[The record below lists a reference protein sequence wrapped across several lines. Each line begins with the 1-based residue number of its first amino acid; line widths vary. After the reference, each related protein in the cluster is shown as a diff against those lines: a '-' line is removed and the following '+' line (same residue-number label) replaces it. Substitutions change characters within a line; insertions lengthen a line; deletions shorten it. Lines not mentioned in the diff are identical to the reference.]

1 MLAHALPYP
10 ATLGETRDVSRSR
23 LSIEASDHTTHA
35 AQTLFKE
42 DCESVDVTCTERAT
56 AARET
61 RAMLG
66 AISLGSLLCDS
77 CFMTAFHNICDWTQT
92 KSEPIRN
99 PLRNNENTER
109 ECRRWEQ
116 HGSNCNV
123 STHHPV
129 SCSRI
134 TRQDLHVPKVA
145 CRWSPGMAAGGQ
157 AELSCKPFRPLSQNG
172 PHGST
177 AHTSIGSQ

>member
-42 DCESVDVTCTERAT
+42 DCESVDVTCAERAT

-109 ECRRWEQ
+109 A
-116 HGSNCNV
+116 
-123 STHHPV
+123 V